1 MNVNEHVSCI
11 TGALCFP
18 TASHVLETEVFPEMA
33 LLICLYV
40 LHLIH
45 LIPKSFLVHFTA
57 QVMPLSISC
66 FSLAELLSGGDNLK
80 LARLEN

>member
-1 MNVNEHVSCI
+1 MLMNMSAALI

-18 TASHVLETEVFPEMA
+18 TASRVLETEVFPEMA
-33 LLICLYV
+33 LLICLHV